1 MTLNTQERKW
11 IIILDAEEE
20 VTKEDLEGWMKYIA
34 KCTPILLPTLVEEI
48 TSNKVRVDI
57 VTQGLKDN
65 DPDTLEAKMVI
76 QRLKELKQEFECNN
90 VLIKVTTK

>member
-11 IIILDAEEE
+11 IIILDTEEE

-34 KCTPILLPTLVEEI
+34 KCAPVLLPVLVEEI
-48 TSNKVRVDI
+48 TSNKIRVDI

-65 DPDTLEAKMVI
+65 DPDTLKAKMVI

-90 VLIKVTTK
+90 ISIKVTTR